1 LLNLYTLWSY
11 ADIFNNMGTRK
22 HTALRH
28 QEGLFS
34 YWINMILLVD
44 YIYSKTHCSFF
55 LKYQVAVL
63 NNFVD
68 KETYKDII
76 MWIILVE

>member
-1 LLNLYTLWSY
+1 
-11 ADIFNNMGTRK
+11 
-22 HTALRH
+22 
-28 QEGLFS
+28 
-34 YWINMILLVD
+34 MILLVD

-76 MWIILVE
+76 IWIILVE